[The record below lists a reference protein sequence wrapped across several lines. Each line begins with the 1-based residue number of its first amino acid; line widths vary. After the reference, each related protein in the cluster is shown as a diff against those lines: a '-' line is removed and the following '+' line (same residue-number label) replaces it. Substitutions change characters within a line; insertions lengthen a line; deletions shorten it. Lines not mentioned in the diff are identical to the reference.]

1 MRILCLFF
9 AIALSLPV
17 LSLLTAHN
25 YNYTQAHELSLIGEA
40 VFLPTQPIRQAQ
52 QPANIPNLLEYC
64 QLRKYQL
71 RDTEYRAEEM
81 ELTQDDQ
88 QLLFQ
93 MEPVHGIF
101 REELIHIDN
110 YRLLE
115 MRKFKVVMRNPSS
128 RLKMV
133 VSQVTADRTE
143 VKRDDERG
151 ALPLALHPQTSHEFN
166 FIFHALWLNPQFIQA
181 TIYFVV

>member
-1 MRILCLFF
+1 MRMLCLFF
-9 AIALSLPV
+9 VLTLALPV
-17 LSLLTAHN
+17 LPLLTAHN

-52 QPANIPNLLEYC
+52 HPANIPTLLEYC

-93 MEPVHGIF
+93 MEFYGTQLSNI
-101 REELIHIDN
+101 
-110 YRLLE
+110 RLEGEQL
-115 MRKFKVVMRNPSS
+115 FVTHSPSC
-128 RLKMV
+128 
-133 VSQVTADRTE
+133 
-143 VKRDDERG
+143 
-151 ALPLALHPQTSHEFN
+151 
-166 FIFHALWLNPQFIQA
+166 
-181 TIYFVV
+181 